1 MSVRMSELASK
12 EIVNLMTGERL
23 GLVGESDLVIDE
35 SAQGRIVEMV
45 LPPRRGLLG
54 GRAGAVI
61 PWSAVRRIG
70 PEVVLVELDE
80 MPAATAHRPS
90 LWAREAPR
98 P

>member
-1 MSVRMSELASK
+1 MSELASK
-12 EIVNLMTGERL
+12 EIVNLLTGERL

-35 SAQGRIVEMV
+35 AAGGAIVELV
-45 LPPRRGLLG
+45 LPARRGLWG
-54 GRAGAVI
+54 GRGVATI

-80 MPAATAHRPS
+80 TPAATAHRPS